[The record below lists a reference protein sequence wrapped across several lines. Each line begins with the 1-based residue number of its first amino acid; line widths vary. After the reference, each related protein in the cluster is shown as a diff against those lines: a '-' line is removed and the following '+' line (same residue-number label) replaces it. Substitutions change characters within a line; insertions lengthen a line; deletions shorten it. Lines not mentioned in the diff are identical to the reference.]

1 MMSNGPPPARLDD
14 IDDARWIFPQEQAP
28 PPRNEGYK
36 KNGFGDPALHASNGS
51 PPTPSPPS
59 KSSSP
64 SSVSTSFPTL
74 VTMGRIAPTDACPPA
89 TLTEWRFYASQEGID
104 GTFMVNLRSGE
115 RLWRPPDS
123 VWDLEWDIGYKPNPE
138 GTWYRVPGTRRWV
151 LLDIITCW
159 IHDRPTARRWWY
171 LVEDTA
177 QPIACARPPLPHQ
190 IELILAKLTLRR
202 MTHSKRGS
210 VAKPVESGRSL
221 SPNSPRPISYVA
233 ALLSPRGGGLRAVVD
248 SFSVDTG

>member
-1 MMSNGPPPARLDD
+1 MEPSWLTFA
-14 IDDARWIFPQEQAP
+14 AA
-28 PPRNEGYK
+28 
-36 KNGFGDPALHASNGS
+36 NGFGVHRIRFGILSGILGINQIPRARGTVSLVPA
-51 PPTPSPPS
+51 
-59 KSSSP
+59 
-64 SSVSTSFPTL
+64 
-74 VTMGRIAPTDACPPA
+74 
-89 TLTEWRFYASQEGID
+89 D
-104 GTFMVNLRSGE
+104 GF
-115 RLWRPPDS
+115 
-123 VWDLEWDIGYKPNPE
+123 
-138 GTWYRVPGTRRWV
+138 
-151 LLDIITCW
+151 CW
-159 IHDRPTARRWWY
+159 ILSHAG

-190 IELILAKLTLRR
+190 IEFILAKLTLRR

>member
-1 MMSNGPPPARLDD
+1 MLSNGPPPAHPNDAVENT
-14 IDDARWIFPQEQAP
+14 ARWMFPLERAP
-28 PPRNEGYK
+28 PPRDEGCRH
-36 KNGFGDPALHASNGS
+36 NGFGDPALNASNGS
-51 PPTPSPPS
+51 PPNPSPPS

-74 VTMGRIAPTDACPPA
+74 VTMGGIAPADACPPPA

-123 VWDLEWDIGYKPNPE
+123 VWDDEWEIGYKPKPE

-171 LVEDTA
+171 LVADRA
-177 QPIACARPPLPHQ
+177 QTQ
-190 IELILAKLTLRR
+190 
-202 MTHSKRGS
+202 
-210 VAKPVESGRSL
+210 
-221 SPNSPRPISYVA
+221 Y
-233 ALLSPRGGGLRAVVD
+233 
-248 SFSVDTG
+248 

>member
-1 MMSNGPPPARLDD
+1 
-14 IDDARWIFPQEQAP
+14 
-28 PPRNEGYK
+28 
-36 KNGFGDPALHASNGS
+36 
-51 PPTPSPPS
+51 
-59 KSSSP
+59 
-64 SSVSTSFPTL
+64 
-74 VTMGRIAPTDACPPA
+74 MGRIAPTDACPPA

-123 VWDLEWDIGYKPNPE
+123 VWDLEWDIGYKPNPA

-190 IELILAKLTLRR
+190 IEFILAKLTLRR

-210 VAKPVESGRSL
+210 VTKPVESGRSL

-233 ALLSPRGGGLRAVVD
+233 LCACAQWLIAADESLVHSRTRSSMFYDSSCASKFDVAWLVVASMFD
-248 SFSVDTG
+248 A